1 MNKFKIAFD
10 TLPAQGIE
18 TGVETYSIMF
28 YLIILQK

>member
-10 TLPAQGIE
+10 TLPAQGIG
-18 TGVETYSIMF
+18 TGIATYSIMS